1 MTQAQILTL
10 ADQHR
15 TAHSTNG
22 TGSPSQTDSG
32 PGLMAMAAWQ

>member
-15 TAHSTNG
+15 AAHSSS
-22 TGSPSQTDSG
+22 GSTPSQTDSG